1 MTRFV
6 ALYRMPADVEG
17 FDRDYRHTHLPLV
30 AATPGL
36 VRVEVSPVRRTVLG
50 EPAVHLMAVMHFAD
64 GAAFKAAKAAMGSP
78 EWAAAGRNLAEI
90 GGVELATMFVLE
102 EAEVTDLSGTSASP
116 EDVMTD

>member
-36 VRVEVSPVRRTVLG
+36 WRSC
-50 EPAVHLMAVMHFAD
+50 H
-64 GAAFKAAKAAMGSP
+64 S
-78 EWAAAGRNLAEI
+78 
-90 GGVELATMFVLE
+90 
-102 EAEVTDLSGTSASP
+102 SASSLSA
-116 EDVMTD
+116 E

>member
-30 AATPGL
+30 AATPG
-36 VRVEVSPVRRTVLG
+36 
-50 EPAVHLMAVMHFAD
+50 
-64 GAAFKAAKAAMGSP
+64 GAAFKAARGSP

-102 EAEVTDLSGTSASP
+102 EAEVTDLSGTAAPSG
-116 EDVMTD
+116 DLMTD

>member
-17 FDRDYRHTHLPLV
+17 FDHDYRHTHLPLV

-36 VRVEVSPVRRTVLG
+36 VRVEVSRVRRTVLG
-50 EPAVHLMAVMHFAD
+50 EPQVHLMAVMHFAD
-64 GAAFKAAKAAMGSP
+64 GAAFKAAMGSP

-102 EAEVTDLSGTSASP
+102 EAEVTDLSGTAAPS
-116 EDVMTD
+116 DDLMTD